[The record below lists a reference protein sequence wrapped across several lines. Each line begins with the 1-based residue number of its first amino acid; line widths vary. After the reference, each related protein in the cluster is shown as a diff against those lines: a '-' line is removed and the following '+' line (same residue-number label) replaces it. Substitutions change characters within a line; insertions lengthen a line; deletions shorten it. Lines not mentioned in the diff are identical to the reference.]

1 MEGCTQSTMVK
12 EFIRKEIDTCL
23 NSWFASYAV
32 GSVPRYAI
40 EEPPKEIGA
49 DLSINLAML
58 LAKFLKKAP
67 KTVASGI
74 AEQLRRHAN
83 KKIISDISI
92 AGPGFINI
100 RLGMDMLYDAV
111 REAGR
116 APEIDEAHKK
126 EKILIEFVSAN
137 PTGPL
142 HIGHGRGAAL
152 GDSLARILHFS
163 GYLVDTEYYV
173 NNIGNQIEMLG
184 NSVMARLKQL
194 QGEKSDLPAD
204 GYQGEYILDIA
215 KKLHNEKKECNSTS
229 VQEYAIADILHT
241 IQDDLKNFGIVFKHW
256 FYESELYKQNLVEK
270 TIERFIE
277 TKHVYKHEGAYW
289 FKSTAYGDEKDRVVK
304 RADGR
309 FTYLASDIAYHA
321 GKLERGYKKLI
332 DIWGADHHGYV
343 KRVKAAIE
351 ALGSSP
357 DQLKIILYQLVNL
370 SRSGK
375 PVPMSTRAGRFVM
388 LREVLDEVGRDGCR
402 FFFAMRSPQSQLEF
416 DLELAKKKS
425 QENPV
430 YYVQYV
436 HARICS
442 IFREAEKNK
451 IKPATNIIWSR
462 LSSPEERM
470 LMKKIA
476 FFPDT
481 VLLCI
486 DEMSPH
492 HLTRYLLDLASL
504 FHKFYDTCRVLTED
518 KELTSARLTLIEAVK
533 KVIATGLDLLGV
545 SAPQRM

>member
-49 DLSINLAML
+49 DLSINLAMM

-74 AEQLRRHAN
+74 AEHLRTHAN

-184 NSVMARLKQL
+184 ASVMARLKQL

-229 VQEYAIADILHT
+229 AQEYAIADILHT
-241 IQDDLKNFGIVFKHW
+241 IQDDLKNFGIVFKQW

-309 FTYLASDIAYHA
+309 CTYLASDIAYHA

-357 DQLKIILYQLVNL
+357 DHLEIILYQLVNL

-375 PVPMSTRAGRFVM
+375 PVPMSTRAGQFVT

-442 IFREAEKNK
+442 IFREAEKNE

-481 VLLCI
+481 ILLCI

-504 FHKFYDTCRVLTED
+504 FHKFYDTHRVLTED

-545 SAPQRM
+545 SAPPKM